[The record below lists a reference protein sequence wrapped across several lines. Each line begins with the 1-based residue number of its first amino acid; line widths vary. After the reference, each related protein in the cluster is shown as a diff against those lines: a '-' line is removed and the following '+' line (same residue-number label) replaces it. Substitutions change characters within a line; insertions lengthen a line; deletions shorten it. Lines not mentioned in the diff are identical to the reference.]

1 MKKKLTHIG
10 IDFGGKLNGTTAICY
25 QENRHLT
32 FRQSTK
38 KQDSS
43 EMIKEFVHLHKPD
56 FVFIDVPLSLP
67 GIYRGLK
74 GCSDYM
80 YRQSDRELDAMSPMF
95 LGGFTARGIE
105 LKDYLESLGIQVF
118 ETYPADIK
126 KICGIAKDTPLE
138 ESYSLFS
145 QYIKLPPAKTPANNH
160 QLDALVC
167 WTGGAA
173 YLKNKHH
180 FAGNPKEGL
189 ILTLSS

>member
-10 IDFGGKLNGTTAICY
+10 IDFGGKLNGTTVICY
-25 QENRHLT
+25 LKNRRLT
-32 FRQSTK
+32 FLQSTK
-38 KQDSS
+38 KTDAS
-43 EMIKEFVHLHKPD
+43 EMIKDFVHEYRPGM
-56 FVFIDVPLSLP
+56 VFIDVPLSLP
-67 GIYRGLK
+67 GVYRGLK

-145 QYIKLPPAKTPANNH
+145 QYIKLPPSDTPANNH
-160 QLDALVC
+160 QLDALAC

-173 YLKNKHH
+173 YLKNKHR